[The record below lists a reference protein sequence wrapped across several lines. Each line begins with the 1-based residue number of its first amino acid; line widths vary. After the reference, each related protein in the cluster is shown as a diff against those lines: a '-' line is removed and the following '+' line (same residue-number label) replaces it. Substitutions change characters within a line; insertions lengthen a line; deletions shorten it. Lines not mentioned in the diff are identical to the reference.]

1 MYICN
6 RCGCRCDA
14 GELHAGICDDCREEE
29 RLQEQRRE
37 ADHMMRKR
45 CIMEQPDGQL
55 MLIFQG
61 G

>member
-29 RLQEQRRE
+29 QRQEERRE
-37 ADHMMRKR
+37 MDRKMRES
-45 CIMEQPDGQL
+45 CITEQPDGQL
-55 MLIFQG
+55 VLIS
-61 G
+61 

>member
-29 RLQEQRRE
+29 QRQEERRE
-37 ADHMMRKR
+37 MDRNMRES
-45 CIMEQPDGQL
+45 CITEQPDGQL
-55 MLIFQG
+55 VLIS
-61 G
+61 